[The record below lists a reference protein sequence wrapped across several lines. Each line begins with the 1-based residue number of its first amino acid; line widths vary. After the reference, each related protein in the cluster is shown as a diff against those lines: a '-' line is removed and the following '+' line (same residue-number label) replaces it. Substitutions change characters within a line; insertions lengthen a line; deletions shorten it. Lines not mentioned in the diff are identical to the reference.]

1 MFKKFVVFTFTVI
14 FLSNAL
20 LLKAQTNSDKKVA
33 QLKFTLTDFR
43 NPSKLRNRYGLLQFS
58 RDGRLLATGGTDRDI
73 KIYETETGKLR
84 ATIDSKKAGLGKLGF
99 NAFSFSPDGNFAV
112 AQEESYANLRVFDTA
127 TGNIVRAIDGRG
139 KMSSSK
145 QI

>member
-20 LLKAQTNSDKKVA
+20 TLKARTNSDQKVA

-73 KIYETETGKLR
+73 KIYETETGKLA
-84 ATIDSKKAGLGKLGF
+84 ATIDSKKAVLGKMDLTLF
-99 NAFSFSPDGNFAV
+99 RSA
-112 AQEESYANLRVFDTA
+112 
-127 TGNIVRAIDGRG
+127 
-139 KMSSSK
+139 
-145 QI
+145 